1 MCNDT
6 SFVQYGLY
14 SSFMGPFLYVLFGT
28 VKELTI
34 GPTAIIAL
42 MTYTY
47 AKSGGPEYAIL
58 LAFLTGCVELLA
70 GLFNL
75 GNRHSNFQW
84 IYEEFQHFLSM
95 KQDF

>member
-1 MCNDT
+1 
-6 SFVQYGLY
+6 
-14 SSFMGPFLYVLFGT
+14 MGPFLYVLFGT

-75 GNRHSNFQW
+75 GNLILN
-84 IYEEFQHFLSM
+84 EFIKTFLQHFI
-95 KQDF
+95 

>member
-1 MCNDT
+1 
-6 SFVQYGLY
+6 
-14 SSFMGPFLYVLFGT
+14 MGPFLYVLFGT

-75 GNRHSNFQW
+75 GNLIFN
-84 IYEEFQHFLSM
+84 EFMQTFLQHFIQM

>member
-1 MCNDT
+1 
-6 SFVQYGLY
+6 
-14 SSFMGPFLYVLFGT
+14 MGPFLYVLFGT

-75 GNRHSNFQW
+75 GNLIFN
-84 IYEEFQHFLSM
+84 EFIKTFLQHLIEM